1 MKQSFLCALF
11 TALVAFGIASGP
23 ALATDSVAELQ
34 AKLDKATREIQ
45 ALKSQLA
52 AAEAAN
58 RTKQGLPPVR
68 PVNVA
73 LAVEHP
79 ILSAY
84 ELSSLAASDP
94 SGVRE
99 ILKGKVVSVSG
110 FIDRFS
116 EGWSRDYKV
125 FLETEGSAK
134 PVVCQ
139 FYTGSNVSSVYT
151 AHDGSE
157 MVVSYAD
164 RGPVTVASVKE
175 NVIISGYYEGGGAGL
190 ARLSSCV
197 LQKFD
202 SAE

>member
-1 MKQSFLCALF
+1 MKQLF
-11 TALVAFGIASGP
+11 PRIVLTVLIAFCVAAGP
-23 ALATDSVAELQ
+23 AFAADGVAELQ
-34 AKLDKATREIQ
+34 AKLEKATREIE
-45 ALKSQLA
+45 ALKSKLA
-52 AAEAAN
+52 TAEAAN

-68 PVNVA
+68 PVNEA

-84 ELSSLAASDP
+84 ELSSLAANDP
-94 SGVRE
+94 SGVKQM
-99 ILKGKVVSVSG
+99 LKGKVVSVTG

-125 FLETEGSAK
+125 FLENEGSAK

-139 FYTGSNVSSVYT
+139 FYTGSNVNSVYT

-157 MVVSYAD
+157 MIVNYSD
-164 RGPVTVASVKE
+164 RGPVTVAAVKE
-175 NVIISGYYEGGGAGL
+175 HVIISGYYEGGAGV
-190 ARLSSCV
+190 AKLSSCI

-202 SAE
+202 GAE